1 MATTNNLP
9 TGGTITSYTSGNI
22 NYNVHTFIS
31 SSQFIVPSNITCD
44 ILVVGGGGGAS
55 GWGGGGGGG
64 DVKYYS
70 QQQLSANTYK
80 ITVGNGGGG
89 ILNDTTNAG
98 PGSFSQFGTLA
109 AANPGNG
116 GMWNGQG
123 GNSGNGNQGIAY
135 GDKVLLSGAGGGAGG
150 TLPDGSPNTTG
161 GPGISNSITGTSVMY
176 GLGGS
181 HFISTPPIQNTG
193 NGGNGGTSGAN
204 GVVIIRYITSDNT
217 IAIASASYN
226 YNQQQVANAIAAASA
241 SFNFNQI
248 QLLNATNAAIA
259 SGSFNFNQQQM
270 ANAAA
275 SASYNFN
282 QLQLYKAYASP
293 SPVITAA
300 SPSPVI
306 TAASPSPVITAVSP
320 SPVITAVSPSPVV
333 STSQNNLNINF
344 TPIVVPTNIT
354 STFVPDSLL
363 NNVAIYQTLSGYLL
377 LIASVPSYTQS
388 IVSNGSSVSTMNYYV
403 CDGSDFINI
412 DINNI
417 ILDTP
422 TLINCDIFSNY
433 IIQLINDPSISTA
446 TVSSTLGNS
455 SFIPPTCSIL
465 CPNGKTSCVIGGI
478 CTCCDVARDKNYLGG
493 LSSTETTQLSGVSS
507 RDTIGNLNEIQ
518 SRESNDVNMLNKFTA
533 TGDYKVSPTIVTIPS
548 NKSLLPRKV
557 SKTCFPNITTDN
569 ITTFKVE
576 PIKGDELTS
585 EFTSDSA
592 IDVNYDIDL
601 VQNEIQKPTYLFI
614 IIGVA
619 ITLLLLILS
628 IPTKKSFYVN

>member
-1 MATTNNLP
+1 MATTSLVYPPIPLTANTTTISGQSYGNGIYTASSSSYYAPDNFLP
-9 TGGTITSYTSGNI
+9 YKAFTFSTHACTPGDWCVWGTSINVGYDHTSGLYTGTKVSTIVNGVPV
-22 NYNVHTFIS
+22 YGEWLDIS
-31 SSQFIVPSNITCD
+31 LPNQIMLGSYLLRSRNDAWFNQIPNTWIIAGSNDGGNTWSQVDSQSNITFTQGQSQTFIINNNNTLYNKYRIIIKAVQKGVGDGDAAIYQWSLYD
-44 ILVVGGGGGAS
+44 IS
-55 GWGGGGGGG
+55 
-64 DVKYYS
+64 
-70 QQQLSANTYK
+70 
-80 ITVGNGGGG
+80 
-89 ILNDTTNAG
+89 
-98 PGSFSQFGTLA
+98 
-109 AANPGNG
+109 
-116 GMWNGQG
+116 
-123 GNSGNGNQGIAY
+123 
-135 GDKVLLSGAGGGAGG
+135 
-150 TLPDGSPNTTG
+150 
-161 GPGISNSITGTSVMY
+161 SN
-176 GLGGS
+176 
-181 HFISTPPIQNTG
+181 
-193 NGGNGGTSGAN
+193 
-204 GVVIIRYITSDNT
+204 NT

-270 ANAAA
+270 TNAAANAATNAAINAAA

-282 QLQLYKAYASP
+282 QLQLANVNPPVIASS
-293 SPVITAA
+293 SPVITVATAA

-306 TAASPSPVITAVSP
+306 TVAAASPA
-320 SPVITAVSPSPVV
+320 PVV
-333 STSQNNLNINF
+333 ATSPNNLNTNF
-344 TPIVVPTNIT
+344 TPIVVPTSIT
-354 STFVPDSLL
+354 STFVPASLL

-377 LIASVPSYTQS
+377 LIAIMTTYISSV
-388 IVSNGSSVSTMNYYV
+388 GSSGSGVSTMNYYV
-403 CDGSDFINI
+403 CDGSNFINI

-422 TLINCDIFSNY
+422 TLVNCDTFSNY
-433 IIQLINDPSISTA
+433 IIQLINNPSISTA
-446 TVSSTLGNS
+446 PVSYGLASSSLPIISGNS
-455 SFIPPTCSIL
+455 SFMPPTCSIL

-493 LSSTETTQLSGVSS
+493 LSSTETTQLSGISS

-533 TGDYKVSPTIVTIPS
+533 TGDYKVSPTIVTIPP

-557 SKTCFPNITTDN
+557 SKTCFPNITTSN
-569 ITTFKVE
+569 ITTFKVK

-585 EFTSDSA
+585 EFTSDNA

-619 ITLLLLILS
+619 ITLFFLILLLIYYFN
-628 IPTKKSFYVN
+628 IDE